1 VRNFSRYLFIL
12 LTLAPV
18 HLAEAQ
24 QAARVPLIGWL
35 SARVASVPGLEQFR
49 QELGRFGYI
58 EGKNIAFES
67 RYAENQF
74 DRLPTLAEELI
85 RLRVDVLLTPSTIE
99 AVAAKNATRNIPIV
113 VVSAADPVAAGL
125 IDSLARPGGNITGVT
140 NISAVLTGKQLELLK
155 ETVPTLSRVAIMW
168 DPQAP
173 GSVHQW
179 KESQMPA
186 RELGLQLHS
195 MKVSSALMISR
206 MGSNRRPQRGARPS
220 L

>member
-1 VRNFSRYLFIL
+1 MRNFCRCLFIL
-12 LTLAPV
+12 LTLASV

-24 QAARVPLIGWL
+24 QAARVPRIGWL
-35 SARVASVPGLEQFR
+35 SARAASVPGLEQFR
-49 QELGRFGYI
+49 QELGRLGYI

-113 VVSAADPVAAGL
+113 LVSAADPVAAGL

-140 NISAVLTGKQLELLK
+140 NISAVLAGKQLELLK

-168 DPQAP
+168 DPQARSIN
-173 GSVHQW
+173 GKKAKCRHGNSVCSFTLW
-179 KESQMPA
+179 
-186 RELGLQLHS
+186 R
-195 MKVSSALMISR
+195 
-206 MGSNRRPQRGARPS
+206 
-220 L
+220 